1 MRMNKYLKI
10 LVVIMIILNAVNIK
24 YHRPILLI
32 TAIAIGALVVILD
45 IYLKPTRRKVLFYGI
60 SAVLLVLLWIALDQE
75 WINPLMLI

>member
-1 MRMNKYLKI
+1 MNKYLKI
-10 LVVIMIILNAVNIK
+10 LIMIMIILNAVNIK
-24 YHRPILLI
+24 YHSPILLI
-32 TAIAIGALVVILD
+32 TVIAIGALVVILD